1 MAVAVFRIRDANIE
15 VRPDLGC
22 LRRADGEEVYL
33 RPKTFQTLQ
42 LLLVHRA
49 RVVGKDEIA
58 RTIWPETAVTD
69 DAVVQCIVEI
79 RKVLGD
85 DARTGRYIRTFSKSG
100 YRFVGEVDEV
110 SEVASSFSRTISE
123 EFRFKA
129 DATYEES
136 TAPEREALAAR
147 ASAGPPRRGL
157 VAVMVAGLIVLAT
170 AGLAVLGQQRSDRT
184 AQVLDLLPAASDH
197 RQTIAVMFLE
207 NQSQTPELDWLRE
220 GLADMLVTGLSR
232 SKTLSVVGRQQVA
245 LLLDRA
251 GVDRAKPI
259 ELSQAVELARRAHLD
274 HFVLGTFAK
283 LGGTIRIDLRLHD
296 SGGRLVTGEAL
307 TIDKPDD
314 LLRQVDVLGWR
325 LAQHFGALEST
336 TPSNTAL
343 TTNLDAYRYYSLGVT
358 KANSFHSLEAID
370 LFTRATELD
379 PQFAMAFARIGYVYG
394 VTGEHVDRARPYLA
408 KAYSMSNRLSEK
420 DRLQVEAWNALVQFD
435 YPSAINSFAQL
446 IRAYPTEV
454 EAYSRLGLLLAGER
468 RYDESLS
475 VFNRGLAVDP
485 EAGDVWNRLGGLYDT
500 LGRSADAIAARQKYV
515 ALQPSEANAHDS
527 LGFSYQAGGRYDEAI
542 ASYKHALELAPG
554 FAIARVHL
562 GHAYVQ
568 TGRYDA
574 AAAEYRRFID
584 SVSSEVEQA
593 RGYESLA
600 LLARREGRSQEAAE
614 ILRTR
619 VKVRRIFGAI
629 IRLDAGEPIERLAEE
644 FRAAPTLPN
653 RGSRNSNRLWLTL
666 QARLALKRGA
676 ETKAVE
682 LLQAALAEPAP
693 AADADTLEDCLANAY
708 LELQRY
714 DEAIAEYGRVLRINP
729 NYPLAHYRLGLAYE
743 GKRRSDFARKS
754 FEEFLQVW
762 AGADRDVPEI
772 VSAQAYLAS
781 LH

>member
-1 MAVAVFRIRDANIE
+1 MAAAVFRIREANVE

-22 LRRADGEEVYL
+22 LRRADGEEIYL

-42 LLLVHRA
+42 LLLEHRA
-49 RVVGKDEIA
+49 RVVSKDEVA
-58 RTIWPETAVTD
+58 RTIWPDTAVTD

-79 RKVLGD
+79 RKALGD
-85 DARTGRYIRTFSKSG
+85 DARTGRYIRTLAKSG
-100 YRFVGEVDEV
+100 YRFVGDVDVEAPENSV
-110 SEVASSFSRTISE
+110 EGSAEGA
-123 EFRFKA
+123 A
-129 DATYEES
+129 DAGPHVLLADTSAE
-136 TAPEREALAAR
+136 APANAAPPGRRSIVVAAAVVAAAVIATTGFVVLRSQKRDAAQSVLAALANE
-147 ASAGPPRRGL
+147 SE
-157 VAVMVAGLIVLAT
+157 
-170 AGLAVLGQQRSDRT
+170 
-184 AQVLDLLPAASDH
+184 H
-197 RQTIAVMFLE
+197 RNTIAVMFLE
-207 NQSQTPELDWLRE
+207 NQSKTPELDWLRE
-220 GLADMLVTGLSR
+220 GLVDMLVTGLSR

-245 LLLDRA
+245 LLLDRV
-251 GVDRAKPI
+251 GVDRLRPI
-259 ELSQAVELARRAHLD
+259 ELPQAVELARRARLD

-296 SGGRLVTGEAL
+296 GGGRLVTSEAL
-307 TIDKPDD
+307 TIDQPDD

-325 LAQHFGALEST
+325 LAQHFGELEST
-336 TPSNTAL
+336 TSASAAL

-394 VTGEHVDRARPYLA
+394 VTGEHVDRARPFLA
-408 KAYSMSNRLSEK
+408 KAYSISSRLSEK
-420 DRLQVEAWNALVQFD
+420 DRLQVEAWNALVQLD
-435 YPSAINSFAQL
+435 YPAAINSFAQL
-446 IRAYPTEV
+446 VRAYPTEV

-485 EAGDVWNRLGGLYDT
+485 EAGDLWNRLGGVYDG
-500 LGRSADAIAARQKYV
+500 LGRSADAIAAREKYV

-527 LGFSYQAGGRYDEAI
+527 LGFSYQAGGRYEEAI
-542 ASYKHALELAPG
+542 ASYKHALDLAPG
-554 FAIARVHL
+554 FAIARIHL

-574 AAAEYRRFID
+574 AGDEYRRFIG
-584 SVSSEVEQA
+584 SVSSEVERT

-600 LLARREGRSQEAAE
+600 LLARREGRRQEAAE

-619 VKVRRIFGAI
+619 VKVQRIFGAI
-629 IRLDAGEPIERLAEE
+629 VRLDAGEPIEQLAQE

-653 RGSRNSNRLWLTL
+653 RGSRSSNRLWLTL

-676 ETKAVE
+676 EAEAVE

-693 AADADTLEDCLANAY
+693 AADADILEDCLANAY

-714 DEAIAEYGRVLRINP
+714 DEAIAEYQRILRVNQR
-729 NYPLAHYRLGLAYE
+729 YPLAHYRLGLAYE
-743 GKRRSDFARKS
+743 GKRRSDLARTS

-772 VSAQAYLAS
+772 VDSRTRLAA